1 MKGRFCDGFR
11 MTAHRDGA
19 ACTGAVVR
27 KPPRNEPAGIVQ
39 RGCRALHYG
48 DYMSGALSS
57 PISVGAFFL
66 AFALSFVR
74 PRRRLSSAPT
84 VDFGRRRAQKLSRS
98 AVAPPSRH
106 ISTFPGRALTAS
118 STAADWMVTGWKN
131 ARLLSFSTSS
141 LFASGCLSF
150 AGSASMSMSRAMIAS
165 AYIRQ
170 LRSGLPLCCMHGRS
184 RR

>member
-1 MKGRFCDGFR
+1 MPGW
-11 MTAHRDGA
+11 RDYPRAPVAG
-19 ACTGAVVR
+19 VR
-27 KPPRNEPAGIVQ
+27 KAPRHEIAGCGRQ
-39 RGCRALHYG
+39 QCRGYYG

-118 STAADWMVTGWKN
+118 STAADWMVTGWN
-131 ARLLSFSTSS
+131 RLLSFSTSS
-141 LFASGCLSF
+141 LFASECLSF